1 MSVTRDTKRT
11 RPASDRTPS
20 SGPTDAAEA
29 VISAPSVE
37 PTSLSHAEPSADEA
51 LPLTDATDELERKR
65 AEANARAD
73 DHRAKRDK
81 LNGEARGFAEE
92 RAQIIDELHGRSSE
106 AQDHRHH
113 RDELNEQVRE
123 AKRLREEW
131 NGKLQVLADRVAE
144 LKRTR
149 APQRQGAVPVWR
161 LRKDLKELEFRHMT
175 TALTP
180 DAEKRLI
187 EEMKRLEAGI
197 REQDEQFRADPE
209 VDQAIAALA
218 VAREEAEKHHRAV
231 GELAEAAQSEHEQMV
246 RLYESVDD
254 LRRQA
259 DVVQAKLIEVKA
271 AADEAHR
278 AHIAAI
284 EEVRDYEK
292 MLYGAR
298 AGRAPSTWGEAEPP
312 KEEDFLARLKKGE
325 KVSTAD
331 LLELQKTGRG

>member
-1 MSVTRDTKRT
+1 
-11 RPASDRTPS
+11 
-20 SGPTDAAEA
+20 
-29 VISAPSVE
+29 
-37 PTSLSHAEPSADEA
+37 
-51 LPLTDATDELERKR
+51 LTDATEELERKR

-81 LNGEARGFAEE
+81 LNGEARTLAEE
-92 RAQIIDELHGRSSE
+92 RSRIIDELHGRSSD

-113 RDELNEQVRE
+113 RDDLNEQVRE

-131 NGKLQVLADRVAE
+131 NGKLQVLSDKVAE
-144 LKRTR
+144 MKRTR
-149 APQRQGAVPVWR
+149 APRAQGAVPVWR

-187 EEMKRLEAGI
+187 EEMKRLEAAI

-209 VDQAIAALA
+209 VDQAIAELA
-218 VAREEAEKHHRAV
+218 IARDEAEKHHRAV
-231 GELAEAAQSEHEQMV
+231 GELAEAAQSEHESMV
-246 RLYESVDD
+246 KLYESVDE

-259 DVVQAKLIEVKA
+259 DDVQAKLIVAKT
-271 AADEAHR
+271 AADDAHR

-298 AGRAPSTWGEAEPP
+298 GGRAPSSWADSEPP